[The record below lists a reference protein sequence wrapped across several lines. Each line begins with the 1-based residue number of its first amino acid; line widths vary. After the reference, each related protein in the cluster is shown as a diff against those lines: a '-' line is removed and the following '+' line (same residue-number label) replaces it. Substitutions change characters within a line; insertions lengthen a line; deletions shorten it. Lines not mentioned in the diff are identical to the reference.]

1 MFIRRTQTR
10 SRISGEPYVT
20 YRLVQS
26 QRVGNAIKQST
37 VLNLGTHFD
46 LPQEHWPALAQYI
59 DELVRG
65 QTSILQTTLPER
77 VQSFAQRYAAQIIA
91 RTPGAPTMGVAQPA
105 STPAVDPAVV
115 AQPAT
120 PAAGHAASNPAAPPP
135 STPPS
140 TASDVARYQE
150 VDLDSL
156 ELVDPRS
163 VGVEHAALSVM
174 RQCGLQDKLSE
185 LGLNRPQIAA
195 AVGNIIARMARPGS
209 ELATHAWLKDTS
221 ALGELIDFDFEAM
234 DLNRLYRASDA
245 LYKHREVLQEHLFGQ
260 ARSMFGLTQTIT
272 LYDLTNTYFEGV
284 AAGVS
289 KAQRGHSK
297 ECRSDCPLVTLAM
310 ALDTSGF
317 VRRVQFFAGNAGE
330 PATLKDM
337 LAGLHAEPG
346 ATVVMDAGIA
356 AQANLS
362 WLRQQ
367 GYHYVVVSKL
377 RERQFDPAQASQVQS
392 AGGVTIKLQRVPNPK
407 DQGEVLLYCHS
418 PAREEK
424 DRAIDT
430 AKASGLEAAL
440 ARLQAG
446 LGQPQ
451 GQAQGKAQGKA
462 GGQQDSK
469 AKGKASTQ
477 DVATFMQR
485 LGRIKQRLARA
496 AQHYEI
502 TVSTDD
508 EGKRVTAIT
517 WVKRIK
523 PGTAAAHPGVYC
535 LRTTLLKHDDATLWR
550 TYIMLTELESVFRSL
565 KTDLGLRPVF
575 HRVDRRVEGH
585 LFISVLAYHF
595 VHTLR
600 MQLKAQGVNDSWGTL
615 REVMATQRRVT
626 VTMQRRDGRTVHV
639 RKATRPKPR
648 HQTLVTLLKL
658 EPNPGRTHRVL
669 I

>member
-10 SRISGEPYVT
+10 NRTSGEPYST
-20 YRLVQS
+20 YRLVEAS
-26 QRVGNAIKQST
+26 RVGSAVKQT
-37 VLNLGTHFD
+37 TLLNLGSHFD
-46 LPQEHWPALAQYI
+46 LPQAHWPALARRI
-59 DELVRG
+59 DELVHG
-65 QTSILQTTLPER
+65 QSSMLEASLPEE
-77 VQSFAQRYAAQIIA
+77 VQALAQRFAAQIIA
-91 RTPGAPTMGVAQPA
+91 RKQPVPSLGAAPTVRA
-105 STPAVDPAVV
+105 DR
-115 AQPAT
+115 AT
-120 PAAGHAASNPAAPPP
+120 PAPAKAAKPP
-135 STPPS
+135 SSP
-140 TASDVARYQE
+140 ANEAGEQARYQE

-163 VGVEHAALSVM
+163 VGVEHAALSAM
-174 RQCGLQDKLSE
+174 RQCGLEDKLSE

-195 AVGNIIARMARPGS
+195 AVGNIVARMAQPCS

-221 ALGELIDFDFEAM
+221 GLGELIDYDFEKM

-245 LYKHREVLQEHLFGQ
+245 LYKHREALQEHLFGQ
-260 ARSMFGLTQTIT
+260 ARSMFGLGPQTIT

-289 KAQRGHSK
+289 KAKRGHSK
-297 ECRSDCPLVTLAM
+297 ECRSDCPLVTLAIV
-310 ALDTSGF
+310 LDASGF
-317 VRRVQFFAGNAGE
+317 VRRVQFFAGNASE
-330 PATLKDM
+330 PTTLNGM
-337 LAGLHAEPG
+337 LTGLDAAPG

-356 AQANLS
+356 TEANLT
-362 WLRQQ
+362 WLREQ

-377 RERQFDPAQASQVQS
+377 RERQFDPSLATEVQS
-392 AGGVTIKLQRVPNPK
+392 AGDVTIKLQRVL
-407 DQGEVLLYCHS
+407 DAQGHVLLYCHS

-440 ARLQAG
+440 TKLQAG
-446 LGQPQ
+446 L
-451 GQAQGKAQGKA
+451 
-462 GGQQDSK
+462 SK
-469 AKGKASTQ
+469 PRGTQ
-477 DVATFMQR
+477 DVATIMQR
-485 LGRIKQRLARA
+485 LGRTKQRFARA

-502 TVSTDD
+502 TVATDP
-508 EGKRVTAIT
+508 EGQRVTAIT

-523 PGTAAAHPGVYC
+523 PGSAAAHPGVYC
-535 LRTTLLKHDDATLWR
+535 LRTTLVDQDNATLWR

-600 MQLKAQGVNDSWGTL
+600 LQLKAHGVNDSWNTL
-615 REVMATQRRVT
+615 RQTMATQRRVT
-626 VTMQRRDGRTVHV
+626 VTLQRRDGHTVHV

-648 HQTLVTLLKL
+648 HQTLGTFLKL
-658 EPNPGRTHRVL
+658 DPNPGRTHRVL
-669 I
+669 V

>member
-10 SRISGEPYVT
+10 SRISGEPYLT
-20 YRLVQS
+20 YRLVHS
-26 QRVGNAIKQST
+26 ARVGNAIKQTT
-37 VLNLGTHFD
+37 VLNLGSHFE
-46 LPQEHWPALAQYI
+46 LPQAQWPALAQRI
-59 DELVRG
+59 GELVSG
-65 QTSILQTTLPER
+65 QRSMLEATLPEE
-77 VQSFAQRYAAQIIA
+77 VQAFAQRFAAQIIA
-91 RTPGAPTMGVAQPA
+91 RKPAVPSLGAAPTARAVPAAAASARPAANPPNSPPGSPA
-105 STPAVDPAVV
+105 SRPADSPASPTSE
-115 AQPAT
+115 AH
-120 PAAGHAASNPAAPPP
+120 G
-135 STPPS
+135 
-140 TASDVARYQE
+140 VARYQE

-163 VGVEHAALSVM
+163 VGVEHAALVAM
-174 RQCGLQDKLSE
+174 RQCGLEDKLAQ

-195 AVGNIIARMARPGS
+195 AVGNIVARMAQPGS
-209 ELATHAWLKDTS
+209 ELATHDSLKDTS

-245 LYKHREVLQEHLFGQ
+245 LYRHRQALQEHLFGK
-260 ARSMFGLTQTIT
+260 ARSMFGLGQTIT

-289 KAQRGHSK
+289 KAKRGHSK

-310 ALDTSGF
+310 ALDASGF
-317 VRRVQFFAGNAGE
+317 VRRVQFFAGNASE
-330 PATLKDM
+330 PATLKGM
-337 LAGLHAEPG
+337 LTGLDAAPG

-356 AQANLS
+356 AQANLT
-362 WLRQQ
+362 WLREQ

-377 RERQFDPAQASQVQS
+377 RERQFDPTLATEVQS
-392 AGGVTIKLQRVPNPK
+392 AGLVPIKLQRVQGA
-407 DQGEVLLYCHS
+407 QGEVLLYCHS

-440 ARLQAG
+440 AKLQAS
-446 LGQPQ
+446 L
-451 GQAQGKAQGKA
+451 
-462 GGQQDSK
+462 SK
-469 AKGKASTQ
+469 PRTKSGTQ
-477 DVATFMQR
+477 DVATIMQR
-485 LGRIKQRLARA
+485 LGRAKQRFARA

-502 TVSTDD
+502 TVATDP

-517 WVKRIK
+517 WIKRIK
-523 PGTAAAHPGVYC
+523 PGSAAAHPGVYC
-535 LRTTLLKHDDATLWR
+535 LRTTLVDQDNATLWR

-575 HRVDRRVEGH
+575 HQVDRRVEGH

-600 MQLKAQGVNDSWGTL
+600 LQLKAHGVNDSWNTL
-615 REVMATQRRVT
+615 RQTLATQRRVT
-626 VTMQRRDGRTVHV
+626 VTLQRRDGRTVHV

-648 HQTLVTLLKL
+648 HQTLGNILKL

-669 I
+669 V